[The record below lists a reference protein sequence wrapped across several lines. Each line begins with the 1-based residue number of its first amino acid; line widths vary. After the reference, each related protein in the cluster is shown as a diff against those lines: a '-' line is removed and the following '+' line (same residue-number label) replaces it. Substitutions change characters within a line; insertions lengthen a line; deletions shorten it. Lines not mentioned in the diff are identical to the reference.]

1 VTIVSDVAP
10 GSIKINTTSQTAYF
24 TFTNADI
31 TGACAISQGGGGSV
45 LFAGRKQWS
54 FGGGVVVSNGL
65 LIFSPPG
72 LASDDNCH
80 FGTNAIRLQ
89 GTSSNVCGMFRYTA
103 NTTAARTGVDQDFV
117 IRGVGVFQTH
127 QAGNTDASLA
137 KGHTVRLEGDG
148 PTVLYLEDY
157 TGGGNGGWMV
167 IASNGTI
174 RLAGG
179 DNVSRE
185 ICLRSFSGNAYG
197 FSLGGALMAES
208 GFTNRLILRNA
219 TPKLFVVAADNTGYS
234 NGFEIAWGVGPVGMN
249 SSAAWGSSD
258 ASAARTLIG
267 PGGYLSLR
275 YAFSS
280 ADLLRIDPASS
291 GILGIDA
298 STAANMDL
306 SPSGL
311 NAPNLLIGGSSE
323 AVYTGTITPYG
334 SVYRFSGW
342 GRGSDPYI
350 GSLQIGDGL
359 PARDNLL
366 TGARSVTVEGS
377 PANTWIF
384 RLQVRNSNN
393 YTGGTVVKRRG
404 LLSIGCTGGTPFGSG
419 LVEVWPGGLLGAAG
433 TNGTFWNGTAQ
444 FTNYILY
451 AGASLVLDE
460 NYGGGAQNYNG
471 SNGGQGRW
479 GDEAPIALDAG
490 TLSLVAGKNNTW
502 TERVG
507 VVSFGGGGCVLSFTT
522 GGGTSRYFLDASNMV
537 REGRATLRVTA
548 SLGSAFR
555 VRYRVSPQL
564 GVNGLLSP
572 FIADGSGK
580 NFLTYTNAG
589 DSLGATGVMAVVYTR
604 TGATALNDPPLPTDI
619 VNQTADLTLNN
630 SPTVY
635 ALKTSALGGSA
646 YTVTITSGALI
657 LIGNN
662 KTHSAN
668 FNFGSAEAV
677 VWLLDG
683 YHTLN
688 GTLTGESGLTKA
700 GLASLYLAGNS
711 ATTLRGPITVNE
723 GLLQLNHTTTLGQ
736 TNDVYVAYGATL
748 NLNAQTTLSVGNLGG
763 HGAISVG
770 NRTLKVCG
778 VLNPGS
784 DRSPGSLLITGS
796 GGGTLEFQSGASM
809 RFGLAGLSRISD
821 QVVVSNATVNLNGV
835 AVTVDNI
842 GGLEPGV
849 YTLIDITTGTL
860 SGSPGSLTMPE
871 GFGGVLSVATGD
883 LTLEVRKKGAGT
895 VFVAR

>member
-1 VTIVSDVAP
+1 MI
-10 GSIKINTTSQTAYF
+10 
-24 TFTNADI
+24 
-31 TGACAISQGGGGSV
+31 
-45 LFAGRKQWS
+45 
-54 FGGGVVVSNGL
+54 
-65 LIFSPPG
+65 
-72 LASDDNCH
+72 
-80 FGTNAIRLQ
+80 
-89 GTSSNVCGMFRYTA
+89 
-103 NTTAARTGVDQDFV
+103 
-117 IRGVGVFQTH
+117 
-127 QAGNTDASLA
+127 
-137 KGHTVRLEGDG
+137 
-148 PTVLYLEDY
+148 
-157 TGGGNGGWMV
+157 
-167 IASNGTI
+167 
-174 RLAGG
+174 
-179 DNVSRE
+179 
-185 ICLRSFSGNAYG
+185 
-197 FSLGGALMAES
+197 
-208 GFTNRLILRNA
+208 
-219 TPKLFVVAADNTGYS
+219 
-234 NGFEIAWGVGPVGMN
+234 

-258 ASAARTLIG
+258 PAAGRTLIG

-280 ADLLRIDPASS
+280 ADLQRIDPASS

-298 STAANMDL
+298 SSAANMDL

-311 NAPNLLIGGSSE
+311 NAPNFLIGGSSE

-334 SVYRFSGW
+334 SVYRFGGGS
-342 GRGSDPYI
+342 RGLSPYI
-350 GSLQIGDGL
+350 GSLQIGDGFT
-359 PARDNLL
+359 ARDNLL
-366 TGARSVTVEGS
+366 TGGRSVTVEGS

-384 RLQVRNSNN
+384 RLQVQNSNN
-393 YTGGTVVKRRG
+393 YTGGTVVKQRG

-433 TNGTFWNGTAQ
+433 TNGTFWDGTSQ
-444 FTNYILY
+444 FTNYVLY
-451 AGASLVLDE
+451 AGATLVLDE
-460 NYGGGAQNYNG
+460 NYGGGAQNYKG

-479 GDEAPIALDAG
+479 GDEAPMALDAG

-522 GGGTSRYFLDASNMV
+522 GGGTSRYFLDASNLV
-537 REGRATLRVTA
+537 REGRATLRFP
-548 SLGSAFR
+548 SSPGSDFRIRYGSCPELGTN
-555 VRYRVSPQL
+555 
-564 GVNGLLSP
+564 GVLAP
-572 FIADGSGK
+572 FIADGFGK

-589 DSLGATGVMAVVYTR
+589 DSLGATGVMTVVYTR
-604 TGATALNDPPLPTDI
+604 TGATALNDPLLPTDI

-646 YTVTITSGALI
+646 YTVTITGGALM

-668 FNFGSAEAV
+668 FNFGGAEAV

-723 GLLQLNHTTTLGQ
+723 GLLQLNHPTTLGQ
-736 TNDVYVAYGATL
+736 TNDVYVSYGATL

-770 NRTLKVCG
+770 NRSLKVYG

-796 GGGTLEFQSGASM
+796 GGGTLEFQSGASV

-821 QVVVSNATVNLNGV
+821 QLVVSNATVNLNGV

-849 YTLIDITTGTL
+849 YTLIDITTGAL
-860 SGSPGSLTMPE
+860 SGTPGSLTMPE

-883 LTLEVRKKGAGT
+883 LTLEVRKKGVGT